1 MVVNRVTPVVFGANV
16 SWKIA
21 EKLARGRLANRIK
34 TG

>member
-21 EKLARGRLANRIK
+21 EKLAGRKLANRIK